1 MFLLWK
7 KYLYWVI
14 PVVFVDITDVCFFL
28 CPLLCQVGEL
38 WRTLV
43 CCKYINKIKS
53 SQVILK
59 GTLWCQV
66 FQGIV
71 CSVTVFPIS
80 EGQGAKNSGKDAVY
94 RLPIVLVRTTG
105 RMINHWWIVDRY
117 IHRMQNSFVHVW
129 QRKRERAGIY
139 WYTSSFCFV

>member
-1 MFLLWK
+1 MGIVIFFKFSTVFVFLLWR
-7 KYLYWVI
+7 KYLYWII
-14 PVVFVDITDVCFFL
+14 PILFIDITDNDTKLLTWMCVFFK

-66 FQGIV
+66 FQDIV
-71 CSVTVFPIS
+71 CSVTVFPLS
-80 EGQGAKNSGKDAVY
+80 GGGQGSRNSGKDAVY

-105 RMINHWWIVDRY
+105 RMINHWWIVDSY
-117 IHRMQNSFVHVW
+117 IHRMQN
-129 QRKRERAGIY
+129 
-139 WYTSSFCFV
+139 